1 MAKTFEQTFEHEGY
15 QQQKTNTSHHCE
27 GEKTRPYKSRDS
39 GAGFC
44 FYAPNGVERI
54 LQLAKDA
61 AGAEKGQQ
69 NSNDCRQHT
78 FVRLRRRLGN
88 VRYHIYGALI
98 QKVTHLIRHFFPSP
112 GWVVVEKEANDCH

>member
-39 GAGFC
+39 GPRFC

-54 LQLAKDA
+54 LQLAEDA

-69 NSNDCRQHT
+69 NTDDRREQT
-78 FVRLRRRLGN
+78 LIRLRGFLRN
-88 VRYHIYGALI
+88 VGDYVDGAFI
-98 QKVTHLIRHFFPSP
+98 QKVAHLFRHFSPSP
-112 GWVVVEKEANDCH
+112 CWVVVE